1 MQLGGSTT
9 TNAWIFLIPLVL
21 ALLFHYVEMPPNL
34 FSWNCHLSKCFI
46 RGFNS
51 DCNLATTIAR
61 SRLLGM
67 CVCKCVCACLTKSDA
82 ERLTKLFYWNHNHLS
97 ETIWTEITFSPPC
110 YVILTSADHRVMLY
124 RQNMS
129 IGIFNFCVHEW
140 RRINHWRQTLS
151 IFSLQRMCIEWQ
163 LSATMKSMASY
174 REENCARSLPLN
186 QCNALCCMSH
196 TA

>member
-9 TNAWIFLIPLVL
+9 TNAWIFLIPVVL
-21 ALLFHYVEMPPNL
+21 ALLFHYVEMPLHL

-82 ERLTKLFYWNHNHLS
+82 ERLTKFFYWNPNHLCES
-97 ETIWTEITFSPPC
+97 IWTEIKFSPPC
-110 YVILTSADHRVMLY
+110 YVILASADHRVMLC

-129 IGIFNFCVHEW
+129 HRHFQFLCACVKENKSLETNIVNQFAAHVCWVTAKCNTEKHGI
-140 RRINHWRQTLS
+140 I
-151 IFSLQRMCIEWQ
+151 
-163 LSATMKSMASY
+163 
-174 REENCARSLPLN
+174 
-186 QCNALCCMSH
+186 
-196 TA
+196 